1 MQCFADLELDVKY
14 LVKVFLGLI
23 YLCYTWAWHILMMY
37 LCRGG
42 QKVNEQQKQMKKLML
57 KKEKKIEYNVMNI
70 SLIEE
75 SWTLF

>member
-1 MQCFADLELDVKY
+1 
-14 LVKVFLGLI
+14 
-23 YLCYTWAWHILMMY
+23 MMY